1 MEQQLNKR
9 SQSVFFLFVEN
20 QHRFNKLVVDG
31 RRVGNR
37 NDSIKYDLVAFHFK
51 MKKICWK
58 RRHILISY
66 KFIFYQ
72 KPTENL
78 ARRWL
83 GNEQIVK
90 QTKSDRLNVVGVSG
104 FNFSFPCMD
113 FIKMGSVWARGVSW
127 RNKIWFSL
135 KLRIVCILLSF
146 ISNKINKLPKHSD
159 RLRIP
164 SRHHIQFCLA
174 LFVFN
179 QHVHCAMAMN
189 TDGILSFGSNFLSQ
203 FDDPKNMNTTYRML
217 FYFLNLFA

>member
-90 QTKSDRLNVVGVSG
+90 QTKSDRLNVVAVWG
-104 FNFSFPCMD
+104 FGFASSWMD
-113 FIKMGSVWARGVSW
+113 FNKTDLHGPKKGVWVDVIKYDFGWNTA
-127 RNKIWFSL
+127 NWFAFDCHSYQ
-135 KLRIVCILLSF
+135 IN
-146 ISNKINKLPKHSD
+146 ISTNYLNISD
-159 RLRIP
+159 C
-164 SRHHIQFCLA
+164 H
-174 LFVFN
+174 
-179 QHVHCAMAMN
+179 
-189 TDGILSFGSNFLSQ
+189 FG
-203 FDDPKNMNTTYRML
+203 
-217 FYFLNLFA
+217 